1 MIGENEMNI
10 AVIFAGG
17 VGRRM
22 NSRGIPKQFLK
33 VNGVP
38 IIIHTLQVFEH
49 SKEIDKIVIACIDE
63 YIKYL
68 QSLISLYHI
77 KKVASVVKG
86 GSTGQQSIYNGLY
99 AASLIAKE
107 EKSVVLLHDGVRP
120 LIDNDLISRNIESVH
135 QFGSAI
141 SCVPAKETVVIVN
154 ENGEISE
161 TTDRSLTCFARAP
174 QSFWLDEI
182 LYYHNKAREE
192 KLEFIDSCTLMLYY
206 KKALHTVETSS
217 QNIKITTPDDFYI
230 FKALLSAKENAQILG
245 VE

>member
-1 MIGENEMNI
+1 
-10 AVIFAGG
+10 
-17 VGRRM
+17 M

-120 LIDNDLISRNIESVH
+120 LIDDDLISRNIESVH